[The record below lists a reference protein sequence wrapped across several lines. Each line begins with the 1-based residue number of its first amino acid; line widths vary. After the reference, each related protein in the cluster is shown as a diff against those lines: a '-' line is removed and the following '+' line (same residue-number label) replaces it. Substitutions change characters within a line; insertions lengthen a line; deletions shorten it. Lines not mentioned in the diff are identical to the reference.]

1 MKKLFQ
7 RALAFGLTAVLCA
20 TTASATVLGKVPL
33 EAEGEHQVLVNLLSV
48 NDLHGQLDPNTH
60 KEGQPEL
67 GGAAALKAYFD
78 QERAEN
84 PNTFILAPGDAIS
97 GSPLYTTIRRHEPT
111 ITMMKQMG
119 FDLYAMGNHEFDAG
133 SSELLR
139 VIYGGNNP
147 DTGKYFPGA
156 LAPVS
161 QDDPLYDASL
171 PTSGMK
177 AAICANVVYKQGEP
191 KAGETLFD
199 PYYVQTFQ
207 AEDGTEVKVG
217 FIGILYRNMKESV
230 YAEGTATIETTDEA
244 EAINRYTAELHAQG
258 VNTVCVVAHCSASSS
273 PEGQLID
280 SGSSSSIYNILPRV
294 TEDIDAVFAGHN
306 HAIVNGLA
314 TLPSGKTI
322 PVVESEIKGK
332 NYAKLQLLIDTQ
344 TGKTVSFNS
353 QVIPADTALV
363 TPNAVLAEKV
373 DWLKNNLPDE
383 YYRAVGETQSAM
395 TRDPLN
401 NGGETELGRLV
412 AESHVYGTRNK
423 SSQLNAQ
430 AALVDVE
437 GLRADLPAG
446 TITYSALYDVFP
458 FVSDLYYF
466 DLTYDQ
472 LKAVLE
478 EQDITTW
485 ATAYQQGKTE
495 QNPSLNQVWGIS
507 YDFVPQQTAEGK
519 WKVSVRNI
527 WKNNE
532 DGTRTLMGPADTIGL
547 VTNTY
552 LATVAHPTLTK
563 LPNQLVMPYTDA
575 LSDLVTEK
583 SKNGGISLYDV
594 AAHPYVVNLDANLDG
609 KLDNAPNEPA
619 TPAVPQDKPESS
631 SSPRSYTVKAGD
643 SLWSIAEQELGS
655 GIRWSEIFACNRDT
669 IRNASQIQISQV
681 ILLPAA

>member
-1 MKKLFQ
+1 MGVAA
-7 RALAFGLTAVLCA
+7 ALCIAPVSAAVL
-20 TTASATVLGKVPL
+20 GEIPL
-33 EAEGEHQVLVNLLSV
+33 AAAGEHQTLINLLSI
-48 NDLHGQLDPNTH
+48 NDLHGQLDPNSH

-119 FDLYAMGNHEFDAG
+119 VDLYAMGNHEFDAG
-133 SSELLR
+133 SDELLR
-139 VIYGGNNP
+139 VIYGGENP
-147 DTGKYFPGA
+147 DTGEVFPGA

-161 QDDPLYDASL
+161 QDDPFYDASL

-191 KAGETLFD
+191 KAGEPLFP
-199 PYYVQTFQ
+199 PYYVQSFQ
-207 AEDGTEVKVG
+207 TDDGTKVKVG
-217 FIGILYRNMKESV
+217 FIGIVYRNMKESV

-244 EAINRYTAELHAQG
+244 EAINRYAAELHAQG
-258 VNTVCVVAHCSASSS
+258 VNTICVVAHCSASSS
-273 PEGQLID
+273 PEGALID
-280 SGSSSSIYNILPRV
+280 SGTSSSVYSILPRV

-306 HAIVNGLA
+306 HAVVNGLA

-322 PVVESEIKGK
+322 PVVEAEIKGK
-332 NYAKLQLLIDTQ
+332 NYAKLQLLVDTQ
-344 TGKTVSFNS
+344 TGKVISFNS
-353 QVIPADTALV
+353 QVIPVDTSLV

-373 DWLKNNLPDE
+373 DWLKSNLPDE
-383 YYRAVGETQSAM
+383 YYRVVGETQSAM
-395 TRDPLN
+395 TRDTLN
-401 NGGETELGRLV
+401 SGGEAELGRLV

-423 SSQLNAQ
+423 SNQLNTQ
-430 AALVDVE
+430 AALVDIE

-446 TITYSALYDVFP
+446 EITYSDLYDVFP

-466 DLTYDQ
+466 DLSYAQ

-495 QNPSLNQVWGIS
+495 QKPSLNQVWGIS
-507 YDFVPQQTAEGK
+507 YEFVPQRTSEGK
-519 WKVSVRNI
+519 WMVSVRNI
-527 WKNNE
+527 WRNNE
-532 DGTRTLMGPADTIGL
+532 DGTRTLMGPEDTIGL

-552 LATVAHPTLTK
+552 LATVAHHTLTK

-575 LSDLVTEK
+575 LSDLVAEK
-583 SKNGGISLYDV
+583 SKNGGIPLYDV

-609 KLDNAPNEPA
+609 KLDNAPTGSAKPA
-619 TPAVPQDKPESS
+619 APQDKPEEGNAN
-631 SSPRSYTVKAGD
+631 RSYTVKAGD
-643 SLWSIAEQELGS
+643 SLWSIARRELGS
-655 GIRWSEIFACNRDT
+655 GTRWQEIYECNRNT
-669 IRNASQIQISQV
+669 IRNANQIQIGQT